1 MKLTISQLRTTLT
14 SVVMS
19 LRMSKLAFISSVI
32 ITHTCFPNSLLLLNK
47 LESLVC
53 VIVTI
58 SAYTYTPS
66 FNYPKQTSIDASAN
80 MKQTHF
86 LCYLNIF
93 LLGTPHLPL
102 KSSKC
107 KNGYYMAKSPYGIK
121 SKTDKGSLWP
131 IFNLQLT
138 VIVVRLEH
146 SRENVGPALLEI
158 LLR

>member
-1 MKLTISQLRTTLT
+1 MKKVKHICRSETNHFSIENHID
-14 SVVMS
+14 
-19 LRMSKLAFISSVI
+19 ISSHVTADVKAGI
-32 ITHTCFPNSLLLLNK
+32 YQFCNNYTYLLSFPNSLLLLNK

-53 VIVTI
+53 VIATI

-121 SKTDKGSLWP
+121 SKTDKGSL
-131 IFNLQLT
+131 
-138 VIVVRLEH
+138 
-146 SRENVGPALLEI
+146 
-158 LLR
+158 